1 MYQIKIYDN
10 DKEYVGVL
18 FFGTE
23 KNNSGEEDNN
33 DFEHIFELQVNAF
46 S

>member
-10 DKEYVGVL
+10 DKEYVGIL

-23 KNNSGEEDNN
+23 KNNTN
-33 DFEHIFELQVNAF
+33 DDATDFQYLYELQVN
-46 S
+46 